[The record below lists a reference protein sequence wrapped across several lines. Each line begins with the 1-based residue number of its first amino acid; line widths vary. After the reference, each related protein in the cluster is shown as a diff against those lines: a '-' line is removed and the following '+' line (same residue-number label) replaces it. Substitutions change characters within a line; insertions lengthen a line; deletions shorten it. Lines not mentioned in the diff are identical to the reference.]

1 MKHPLRATLAALA
14 AAAGALLGLAG
25 PAVAAPSYAPASA
38 PAPAAVTVTY
48 AGTVALDDCSGSV
61 IAMPSSV
68 SSDPALVMT
77 NGHCLETGFLNPGQ
91 VVVDQAST
99 RSFSLL
105 SSTGRKLATLRAV
118 KVAYATMTDTDI
130 TIYQLGKTYAQIQSS
145 YGIAPLRLSATH
157 PAAGAAIKVVSGY
170 WKTTYSCSIDGFV
183 YQLHESNWIWK
194 DSVRYT
200 STCDTIGGTSG
211 SPVIDTSTGLVVA
224 VNNTGNEDGARC
236 TLDNPCEVDQNG
248 NVTVHQGTNYAE
260 ETYEIPACVAAG
272 NRFDLTLPGCTLPKP

>member
-1 MKHPLRATLAALA
+1 MKHPLRVTLAALA
-14 AAAGALLGLAG
+14 AGASALLGLAG
-25 PAVAAPSYAPASA
+25 PAAAAPVHA
-38 PAPAAVTVTY
+38 PAPAAVTVNF
-48 AGTVALDDCSGSV
+48 AGTVALDDCSGSI

-77 NGHCLETGFLNPGQ
+77 NGHCLETGFLDPGQ
-91 VVVDQAST
+91 VIMNQSSS
-99 RSFSLL
+99 RSFTLL
-105 SSTGRKLATLRAV
+105 SSSGRRLATLRAV

-130 TIYQLGKTYAQIQSS
+130 TIYQLSKTYAQIQSS
-145 YGIAPLRLSATH
+145 YGIAPLRLAATH
-157 PAAGAAIKVVSGY
+157 PAAGASIKVVSGY
-170 WKTTYSCSIDGFV
+170 WKTIYSCSVDGFV

-200 STCDTIGGTSG
+200 STCNTIGGTSG

-224 VNNTGNEDGARC
+224 VNNTGNENGETC

-248 NVTVHQGTNYAE
+248 NVTVHEGTNYAE

>member
-1 MKHPLRATLAALA
+1 MKHPLRTAGTVLA
-14 AAAGALLGLAG
+14 AATAAVLTTAG
-25 PAVAAPSYAPASA
+25 PVTAT
-38 PAPAAVTVTY
+38 PAPTAPAVTVNF
-48 AGTVALDDCSGSV
+48 AGTVALDDCSGSL
-61 IAMPSSV
+61 IAMPASV
-68 SSDPALVMT
+68 STDPALVMT
-77 NGHCLETGFLNPGQ
+77 NGHCLETGFLDPGQ
-91 VVVDQAST
+91 VVMNQASS

-105 SSTGRKLATLRAV
+105 SSTGRRLATLRAV

-130 TIYQLGKTYAQIQSS
+130 TVYQLGRTYAQIQQS

-170 WKTTYSCSIDGFV
+170 WKTVYSCNVDGFV
-183 YQLHESNWIWK
+183 YQLHESDWVWK

-200 STCDTIGGTSG
+200 PSCNTIGGTSG

-224 VNNTGNEDGARC
+224 VNNTGNENGETC
-236 TLDNPCEVDQNG
+236 TLDNPCEVDANG
-248 NVTVHQGTNYAE
+248 NVTVHEGTNYAE